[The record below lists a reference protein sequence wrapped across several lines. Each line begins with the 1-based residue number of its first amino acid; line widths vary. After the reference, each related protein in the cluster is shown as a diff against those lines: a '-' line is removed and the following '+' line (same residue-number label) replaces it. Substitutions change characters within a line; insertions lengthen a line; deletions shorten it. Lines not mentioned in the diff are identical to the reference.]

1 MYIIPI
7 EKALD
12 NVEGNGSDMQVT
24 RAQAVV
30 EAIVKGAVPHVEL
43 KY

>member
-1 MYIIPI
+1 MGVNRISM
-7 EKALD
+7 
-12 NVEGNGSDMQVT
+12 EGSSSDMQVT

-30 EAIVKGAVPHVEL
+30 EAIVKGLVPHVEM